1 MKQILKIV
9 ENANWKE
16 EYPLSVSTIG
26 LAQQQMPIVRPH
38 GLPVHQIF
46 YCTSGSGELTISDQ
60 SYRIDAGSGF
70 FLKANEPNS
79 YYGITKKW
87 ELNYMGFEGALC
99 ASLLE
104 TYK

>member
-46 YCTSGSGELTISDQ
+46 TAHQEVE
-60 SYRIDAGSGF
+60 
-70 FLKANEPNS
+70 N
-79 YYGITKKW
+79 
-87 ELNYMGFEGALC
+87 
-99 ASLLE
+99 
-104 TYK
+104 